1 MKTKFTFKSI
11 ALIIPVLVFITFP
24 PMNGFGMGSKEP
36 AGIVS
41 KASREKLVWPPPPY
55 EPKIEF
61 IKDISKHDDIG
72 GPKGFFE
79 KTWEAIAGKEE
90 EDLII
95 KPFGIAT
102 DGKGRLFVTD
112 TASSSV
118 NILDLVNGKHTVIE
132 DVKGNRFAS
141 PVGIDVDRA
150 GNIYVSD
157 SIEEQVY
164 IFTEKGKYL
173 KNLAL
178 PESYGKFQ
186 RPTGIAIDKTT
197 GFIYIVDTLACRI
210 HVFTAEGSYKF
221 SFGERGNGDGQM
233 NYPTFIAVSK
243 NGELYVSDSMNFR
256 IQVFDRNGK
265 FILNFGKLGDSA
277 GDIANPRGIA
287 ADSDGNIHVID
298 TLFEALQIF
307 DRTGQL
313 LLVFGKPFLKT
324 REFALPAGI
333 AIDGND
339 NIYVADTYNSRIR
352 VFKYL
357 KSGSQPAAKDS
368 AQTKEK

>member
-1 MKTKFTFKSI
+1 MKPKFTLKSI
-11 ALIIPVLVFITFP
+11 ALIIPVLVFITFT

-36 AGIVS
+36 AATIS
-41 KASREKLVWPPPPY
+41 KAPKEKMVWPPPPY

-61 IKDISKHDDIG
+61 IKDISKPDDIAG
-72 GPKGFFE
+72 QKSFF
-79 KTWEAIAGKEE
+79 KKAWEVIAGKEE

-95 KPFGIAT
+95 KPFGIAV
-102 DGKGRLFVTD
+102 DNRGRLFVTD
-112 TASSSV
+112 TASSS
-118 NILDLVNGKHTVIE
+118 IHIFDLVNEKHTVIE
-132 DVKGNRFAS
+132 DVKGKGLAS
-141 PVGIDVDRA
+141 PVGIDVDKT

-157 SIEEQVY
+157 SIEKRVY
-164 IFTEKGKYL
+164 VLTEKGKYL
-173 KNLAL
+173 RDLAL

-197 GFIYIVDTLACRI
+197 GVIYIVDTLACRI
-210 HVFTAEGSYKF
+210 HAFTAEGHYKF
-221 SFGERGNGDGQM
+221 SFGEKGNGDGQM

-243 NGELYVSDSMNFR
+243 SGEMYVSDSLNFR

-265 FILNFGKLGDSA
+265 FVLKFGKLGDSA

-339 NIYVADTYNSRIR
+339 NIYISDTYNSRIR

-357 KSGSQPAAKDS
+357 KSGPQPAVKDS